1 MTRSGIQDWR
11 RWLRRK
17 IAWLL
22 LVKLIGLLVLRSL
35 FFSGEHRHEVDA
47 AGLAQQLAVEQGKE

>member
-1 MTRSGIQDWR
+1 VTPPDARDWR

-22 LVKLIGLLVLRSL
+22 LAKLIGLLVLRSL
-35 FFSGEHRHEVDA
+35 FFSGEQRHRVDE
-47 AGLAQQLAVEQGKE
+47 AGLAERLAVEQAQE

>member
-1 MTRSGIQDWR
+1 MTQSSTQDWR

-35 FFSGEHRHEVDA
+35 FFSGEHRHEVDE
-47 AGLAQQLAVEQGKE
+47 AGLAQQLAVEQVKE

>member
-1 MTRSGIQDWR
+1 MTRSPTQDWR
-11 RWLRRK
+11 HWLRRK

-35 FFSGEHRHEVDA
+35 FFSGEQRQTVDE
-47 AGLAQQLAVEQGKE
+47 AGVAQRLAVETARE

>member
-1 MTRSGIQDWR
+1 MTQSRAQDWR
-11 RWLRRK
+11 QWLRRK

-35 FFSGEHRHEVDA
+35 FFSGEQRHSVDET
-47 AGLAQQLAVEQGKE
+47 GLAQRLAVEQAGK

>member
-1 MTRSGIQDWR
+1 MIRSPTQDWR

-35 FFSGEHRHEVDA
+35 FFSGEQRQSVDE
-47 AGLAQQLAVEQGKE
+47 AGVAQRLAVETARE